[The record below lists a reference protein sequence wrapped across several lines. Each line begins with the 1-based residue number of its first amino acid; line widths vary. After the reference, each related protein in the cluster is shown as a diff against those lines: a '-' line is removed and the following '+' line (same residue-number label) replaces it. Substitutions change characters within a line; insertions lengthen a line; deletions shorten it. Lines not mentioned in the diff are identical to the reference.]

1 MAYAEYLRCNMDKTK
16 EVVSEIEKIKKISF
30 DESFKIISHCTQL
43 LSQHSV
49 EAELSAR
56 KIVIHILNNWEKVDS
71 NVYEVWTDLIETLG
85 FYPYIQKNRTNL
97 KTTSFA
103 DDIRMSYF
111 QSDFLD
117 NTYLHKEQK
126 KISNYI
132 LSGKNVIASAPTSFG
147 KSLLIEEIVASK
159 KYRNIIIIQP
169 TLALLDE
176 TRLKLKKY
184 IDDYKII
191 VRTSQPYSEDKRNL
205 FLLTAERVME
215 YEPLPPIDFLI
226 IDEFY
231 KLSLRRKDDRADT
244 LNNAFLKVVNK
255 FHPKFYFLG
264 PNIDGITEGFAEKYD
279 AIFYKSDFSLVDC
292 NVIDKSYLIDWNKS
306 DKQIDKQKVEIL
318 CELLNKL
325 QDEQTLIYC
334 STPARARRMAKI
346 YLEYAQRTGQE
357 KSRPVPLIEW
367 INKNISPEWSLA
379 KELQYGVAIHDGSLQ
394 KHMGASIIK
403 YFNEGRL
410 KCIFCTS
417 TIIEGVNTSAKNVI
431 LFDEKKGGSEI
442 DFFDYSNIK
451 GRSGRMMEHYV
462 GRIFNFC
469 RIPIQNRIVI
479 DIPFYEQDPEILTD
493 EILINIKKEDIKQ
506 EVRNRYDQIEALPAD
521 LLEIIKQNGVS
532 VNGQIRIYK
541 RLMSDLKSRDVLQN
555 IQWSQLPTWDQ
566 MSYILEVA
574 ENNLFNFDDK
584 RGVFSV
590 KQLAR
595 YLNMYRT
602 KKNIIEIVNDIYN
615 SRIESVKNL
624 TEERKAKYYDEA
636 VETAFHI
643 YRHWFQ
649 FTVPKA
655 FRVVDSIQRLIC
667 ERRNMRSGSYSFFVQ
682 QLENDFIRENLFI
695 LVEFGIP
702 SNAVRRLES
711 IIPAN
716 LSEDGVIDYIRKNR
730 NDMNKILLPYER
742 ERLEQCI

>member
-1 MAYAEYLRCNMDKTK
+1 MDKTK

-346 YLEYAQRTGQE
+346 YLEYVQRTGQE

-479 DIPFYEQDPEILTD
+479 DIPFYEQDPEILTN

-541 RLMSDLKSRDVLQN
+541 RLISDLKSRDVLQN

-636 VETAFHI
+636 VETAFYI

-655 FRVVDSIQRLIC
+655 FRVVDTIQRLIC

-682 QLENDFIRENLFI
+682 QLENDFIRENLSI

>member
-1 MAYAEYLRCNMDKTK
+1 MDKTK
-16 EVVSEIEKIKKISF
+16 EVVSEIEKIKSISF

-71 NVYEVWTDLIETLG
+71 NAYEVWTDLIETLG
-85 FYPYIQKNRTNL
+85 FYPYIQKNRTDL
-97 KTTSFA
+97 KTNSFA

-126 KISNYI
+126 KISNYL
-132 LSGKNVIASAPTSFG
+132 LSGKNIIASAPTSFG

-184 IDDYKII
+184 VDDYKII

-306 DKQIDKQKVEIL
+306 DKQIDKQKIEIL
-318 CELLNKL
+318 CTLLSELQN
-325 QDEQTLIYC
+325 EQTLIYC

-346 YLEYAQRTGQE
+346 YLEYVQRMEQA
-357 KSRPVPLIEW
+357 KSKPVPLIEW

-469 RIPIQNRIVI
+469 HIPIQNRIVI
-479 DIPFYEQDPEILTD
+479 DIPFYEQDPEILTN

-541 RLMSDLKSRDVLQN
+541 RLISDLKSRDVLQN

-595 YLNMYRT
+595 YLNMYRS

-667 ERRNMRSGSYSFFVQ
+667 ERRNMKSGSYSFFVQ
-682 QLENDFIRENLFI
+682 QLENDFIRENLSI

-711 IIPAN
+711 VIPAN

>member
-1 MAYAEYLRCNMDKTK
+1 MDKTK

-346 YLEYAQRTGQE
+346 YLEYAKRTGQE

-716 LSEDGVIDYIRKNR
+716 LSEDGVIDYIRKIV
-730 NDMNKILLPYER
+730 MT
-742 ERLEQCI
+742 

>member
-1 MAYAEYLRCNMDKTK
+1 MDKTK

-346 YLEYAQRTGQE
+346 YLEYAKRTGQE

-566 MSYILEVA
+566 MSYILAVA

-682 QLENDFIRENLFI
+682 QLENDFIRENLSI

>member
-1 MAYAEYLRCNMDKTK
+1 MNRA
-16 EVVSEIEKIKKISF
+16 EKIILEVEKAKNISF
-30 DESFKIISHCTQL
+30 DDSFKIVSYCTQL
-43 LSQHSV
+43 LSQHSK
-49 EAELSAR
+49 EAELAAR
-56 KIVIHILNNWEKVDS
+56 KIVIHVLNNWGKVDS
-71 NVYEVWTDLIETLG
+71 NVYGLWTDLIETLG
-85 FYPYIQKNRTNL
+85 FYPYIQKNSSNL
-97 KTTSFA
+97 KMMSFA
-103 DDIRMSYF
+103 DDVRMSYF
-111 QSDFLD
+111 QSDFLE

-126 KISNYI
+126 KISNYL
-132 LSGKNVIASAPTSFG
+132 LSGKNIIASAPTSFG
-147 KSLLIEEIVASK
+147 KSLLIEEVVASK
-159 KYRNIIIIQP
+159 KYRNIVIIQP

-184 IDDYKII
+184 ADDYKII
-191 VRTSQPYSEDKRNL
+191 VRTSQPYSESRRNL

-215 YEPLPPIDFLI
+215 YEPLPQIEFLI

-231 KLSLRRKDDRADT
+231 KLSLRRKDERADT
-244 LNNAFLKVVNK
+244 LNNAFLKIVNK
-255 FHPKFYFLG
+255 FHPRFYFLG

-292 NVIDKSYLIDWNKS
+292 NVIDKSNLIDWSKS
-306 DKQIDKQKVEIL
+306 DKLIDKEKIGIL
-318 CELLNKL
+318 CKLLSELKN
-325 QDEQTLIYC
+325 EQTLIYC
-334 STPARARRMAKI
+334 SSPARARCVAKI
-346 YLEYAQRTGQE
+346 YLGYLQKMELE
-357 KSRPVPLIEW
+357 KNHQVPLVEW

-379 KELQYGVAIHDGSLQ
+379 KELQYGIAIHDGSLQ
-394 KHMGASIIK
+394 KHIGASIIK

-410 KCIFCTS
+410 NCIFCTS

-431 LFDEKKGGSEI
+431 LFDEKKGGNYI

-469 RIPIQNRIVI
+469 HIPTQKSIVI
-479 DIPFYEQDPEILTD
+479 DIPFYEQDPEILTN

-506 EVRNRYDQIEALPAD
+506 EVKSRYDQINTLPSD

-532 VNGQIRIYK
+532 VNGQIRVYN
-541 RLMSDLKSRDVLQN
+541 RLISDLKVGSTLQN
-555 IQWSQLPTWDQ
+555 IQWSQLPTWEQ

-574 ENNLFNFDDK
+574 ENNLFNFEDK
-584 RGVFSV
+584 RGIFSV

-602 KKNIIEIVNDIYN
+602 KKNIIDIVNDIYD
-615 SRIESVKNL
+615 SKVSSVKKLTDERIE
-624 TEERKAKYYDEA
+624 KYYDEA
-636 VETAFHI
+636 VEIAFHI

-667 ERRNMRSGSYSFFVQ
+667 ERKNIKSGSYSFFVQ
-682 QLENDFIRENLFI
+682 QLENDFIRENLSI

-711 IIPAN
+711 FIPAD
-716 LSEDGVIDYIRKNR
+716 LSEDGVIDYIRRNR
-730 NDMNKILLPYER
+730 NSMNEILLQYER